1 MRRMLALSER
11 HLDVAKVAMLARQ
24 MRDKVALN
32 KVRRYVVQM
41 QRATNVSDFRGE
53 I

>member
-1 MRRMLALSER
+1 MRRMLTLSKR

-32 KVRRYVVQM
+32 KAWRYVVQV
-41 QRATNVSDFRGE
+41 QRATNVGDFRGE